1 MSNGK
6 DKPGEYRFLPKP
18 ADADGM
24 KALAEAQETEKFLL
38 VAMNQDVMAFYK
50 KDKH

>member
-18 ADADGM
+18 SGTQAQKDLADA
-24 KALAEAQETEKFLL
+24 QEVERFLL
-38 VAMNQDVMAFYK
+38 VAMDNDSMVFYR